1 MGRLHTA
8 VVWSLWLLS
17 TFVCSY
23 SAEIGVSDR
32 ALLLTTLI
40 QDGRID
46 EARAAC
52 NVKSLE
58 VAVESYSGYLTV
70 DEEHGS
76 NMFFWFFP
84 AAKDKANAPVL
95 LWLQGGPG
103 ASSLLGVFNI
113 NGPFSAYKR
122 DGSMLK
128 LRDHAWTNTH
138 SVLYVDNPVGAGFS
152 YTEDDSGYSIDQTAV
167 ARNLYA
173 SLVQFFKLFPE
184 YQLND
189 FYVTGESFAGHY
201 VPAVSYAIHQNNP
214 EAEVKINLKGLVIGN
229 GLVDPL
235 NQLFYSE
242 YLHKYGLI
250 DGNFTLCYFTV

>member
-1 MGRLHTA
+1 MRRLQTA

-23 SAEIGVSDR
+23 SYTIKLGPR
-32 ALLLTTLI
+32 ALFLTPLI
-40 QDGRID
+40 RDGRIN
-46 EARAAC
+46 EAREAC
-52 NVKSLE
+52 NVTFLD

-84 AAKDKANAPVL
+84 AAKDKANAPVV

-103 ASSLLGVFNI
+103 ASSLHGVFNI
-113 NGPFSAYKR
+113 NGPFSAYKC

-138 SVLYVDNPVGAGFS
+138 SMLYVDNPVGTGFS
-152 YTEDDSGYSIDQTAV
+152 YTEDDSGYSTDQTAV
-167 ARNLYA
+167 AQNMYSA
-173 SLVQFFKLFPE
+173 LVQFFKLFPE

-201 VPAVSYAIHQNNP
+201 VPAVS
-214 EAEVKINLKGLVIGN
+214 
-229 GLVDPL
+229 
-235 NQLFYSE
+235 
-242 YLHKYGLI
+242 
-250 DGNFTLCYFTV
+250 